1 MMKLLE
7 KFGAVLTNGHFVY
20 TSGKHGSAY
29 INKDA
34 LYPHTTVISRLCRE
48 LAKKFSRS
56 PVEVVV
62 APVVGGVILSQWV
75 AHHLSRMKKREVLGV
90 YAEKSADGFI
100 LKRGYDRLVS
110 GKKVLVVEDIL
121 NTGGSAKKVV
131 ETVRSAG
138 GVVIGVGALVNRGG
152 VIARDL
158 GGVPKVFSLVEL
170 PLEAWEANECPLC
183 VRQLPI
189 NTEVGKGKR

>member
-152 VIARDL
+152 VIAKDL

>member
-1 MMKLLE
+1 MKLLE

-152 VIARDL
+152 VIAKDL

>member
-34 LYPHTTVISRLCRE
+34 LYPHTTVISHLCRE

-152 VIARDL
+152 VIAKDL